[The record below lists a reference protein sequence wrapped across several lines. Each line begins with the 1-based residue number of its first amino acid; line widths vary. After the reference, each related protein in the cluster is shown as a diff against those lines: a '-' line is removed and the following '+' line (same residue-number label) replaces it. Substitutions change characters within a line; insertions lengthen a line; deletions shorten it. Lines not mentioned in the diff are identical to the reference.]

1 MIKRGNEISALL
13 TFRPRG
19 RHKGSA
25 EGSRRRGVLRRSK
38 LVKLGRD
45 SNLPLC
51 VLETDVQ
58 TLELLEQTKIIHVS
72 DKSSKTS
79 VNLSKSLTQSKSIAD
94 KMER

>member
-45 SNLPLC
+45 SNLPLY

-58 TLELLEQTKIIHVS
+58 TLLEQTKIIHVS